1 MVIKSNLAKGWFGFQ
16 LLIEKL
22 ASVLCCRNSLHIIAL
37 FVIGCSILSVIIPP
51 FQSPDEHDHIKRAYL
66 LSTGV
71 LVLERPEGQS
81 SGGYVDGGL
90 LKFMESYGIVSG
102 KLSAEEVSSNGAIEW
117 SGNRVYSSAPGTGY
131 YFPAIYLPQAFGLW
145 VGDLLDLTIDHSY
158 RLARAYALCA
168 VALLLY
174 AAFRLYPPNPLVL
187 ALLAV
192 PMTLFQFSS
201 ASLDGVSTALAVFS
215 ISAFLKISTN
225 RGGSSVWV
233 QYAFALAIA
242 VLASS
247 RIHALPLLL
256 LLAAT
261 FFYTKNSRSLFLFSA
276 VGLFVFGWTL
286 FALRITVDL
295 RVPIGESTSNIVVY
309 YLLNPSQFF
318 NVISQTLADDALRE
332 FYWKSFSGILGWL
345 DTSFPDWYYT
355 QFSLILSIIVVLT
368 ISFNNFRNEWSQR
381 LLLLFVSV
389 TSTLFIFF
397 ALLVTWSPHPA
408 QLISGVQGRYF
419 LIPSIILAY
428 GIAGNLG
435 LADGFRRNVATFIS
449 FSFFVFSLLVSVNL
463 LINRYYLVENKVESE
478 AIVIGDTELDNQPKM
493 IASAALSQSS
503 PIALKFPVLDENSL
517 GKITRIGIMFG
528 THVRK
533 NPGEAELL
541 LTAKGEVVYRH
552 IFPLPD
558 LVDNA
563 YEYFRVPADH
573 YTSAELRFI
582 SGGGVSV
589 WEIQAG
595 DNSFLSCLKLNT
607 IRNQTVTV
615 NGCP

>member
-16 LLIEKL
+16 LLTGKF
-22 ASVLCCRNSLHIIAL
+22 ASFLCSGKNLQIIAL
-37 FVIGCSILSVIIPP
+37 FVISCSILSVIIPP

-66 LSTGV
+66 LSRGV
-71 LVLERPEGQS
+71 FVLDRPEGKS
-81 SGGYVDGGL
+81 SGGYVDDGL
-90 LKFMESYGIVSG
+90 LEFITNYGAVRG
-102 KLSAEEVSSNGAIEW
+102 KLSAEEVSSKGAIEW

-145 VGDLLDLTIDHSY
+145 VGELLDLTIDHSY
-158 RLARAYALCA
+158 RLARALALSA

-187 ALLAV
+187 VLLAV
-192 PMTLFQFSS
+192 PMSLFQFSS
-201 ASLDGVSTALAVFS
+201 ASLDGISTALAVFS

-225 RGGSSVWV
+225 RGASSVWV

-261 FFYTKNSRSLFLFSA
+261 FFYTKNSRSLFLFAA
-276 VGLFVFGWTL
+276 VGLFVFGWNL
-286 FALRITVDL
+286 FALRTTVDL
-295 RVPIGESTSNIVVY
+295 RVPIGESTSNIVIY
-309 YLLNPSQFF
+309 YFLNPIRFF
-318 NVISQTLADDALRE
+318 HVIWQTLADNALRE
-332 FYWKSFSGILGWL
+332 FYWKSFFGILGWL
-345 DTSFPDWYYT
+345 DTPFPASYYT
-355 QFSLILSIIVVLT
+355 QFALILSIAVVLA
-368 ISFNNFRNEWSQR
+368 ISFDNIRDEWSQR

-389 TSTLFIFF
+389 ISIFFIFF

-419 LIPSIILAY
+419 LIPSIVLAY
-428 GIAGNLG
+428 GIAGNVG
-435 LADGFRRNVATFIS
+435 LVDGFRRTVATFI
-449 FSFFVFSLLVSVNL
+449 FLLFFVFSLLVTVNL

-478 AIVIGDTELDNQPKM
+478 IIVVGDAESGNRPKM
-493 IASAALSQSS
+493 IASAALNQND
-503 PIALKFPVLDENSL
+503 PVALKFPALDENGL
-517 GKITRIGIMFG
+517 GKITRVGIMFG

-533 NPGEAELL
+533 NPGEAELIL
-541 LTAKGEVVYRH
+541 AAKGGFVYRR
-552 IFPLPD
+552 IFTLPD

-563 YEYFRVPADH
+563 YKYFRVPADH
-573 YTSAELRFI
+573 YTSGELRFI

-589 WEIQAG
+589 WEIQVG
-595 DNSFLSCLKLNT
+595 DNNFLSCLKLNT
-607 IRNQTVTV
+607 IRNQTVTI